1 MTPESLSVCLLT
13 YRGHPQSG
21 GQGIYVRLLSREL
34 VAMGHRVD
42 VWSGPPYPEL
52 VSDVRLH
59 KLPSLDLWN
68 EDALLRWP
76 SLRELRDP
84 INRSEWIRTRL
95 GEFAEPRAFTLRVAR
110 QFAGYN
116 GSRPYDIVHDNQC
129 LGIGLLDVKSHVPVI
144 ATIHHAI
151 TRDRKFAI
159 AHATSPIKKY
169 SLWRWYSFLPMQ
181 VRVARE
187 LDLILTIS
195 EKSARDIRED
205 FGIPPARMRSVGNG
219 INLEVFKPMPEIRRG
234 PDRLITTISVDQAL
248 KGFTYLLDALAE
260 LRKARPQLH
269 LTVIG
274 CSRPREVT
282 RRKIEALGLQRAI
295 TFSGHVSAEAIARA
309 YAESTLAVCAS
320 LYEGF
325 GFPAGEAMA
334 CGVPLVS
341 TRGGALP
348 EVVGEDGSAGV
359 LVEPGNAAALARAIR
374 DLLDAP
380 EEVRQRMGDAGR
392 HRVHEHFT
400 WRRAAQRTV
409 ECYREAIES
418 RSPELSPSKIRITA
432 PNLALAT
439 GPSLFNPDVP
449 SGQVEPC

>member
-13 YRGHPQSG
+13 YRGNPQSG

-34 VAMGHRVD
+34 VAMGHGVD

-52 VSDVRLH
+52 VPGVNLH
-59 KLPSLDLWN
+59 KIPSLDLWN
-68 EDALLRWP
+68 EDAFLRWP

-95 GEFAEPRAFTLRVAR
+95 GEFAEPRSFTLRVAR
-110 QFAGYN
+110 RFAALN
-116 GSRPYDIVHDNQC
+116 GNRPYDIVHDNQC
-129 LGIGLLDVKSHVPVI
+129 LGVGLLEVRRAVPVI

-159 AHATSPIKKY
+159 ASASGPINKY

-181 VRVARE
+181 VQVARE

-195 EKSARDIRED
+195 EKSARDIHAD
-205 FGIPPARMRSVGNG
+205 FSIPNSRMRSVGNG
-219 INLEVFKPMPEIRRG
+219 INLDVFKPMPQIQRQ
-234 PDRLITTISVDQAL
+234 PDRLITTISADQAL

-260 LRKARPQLH
+260 LRKTRHALH

-282 RRKIEALGLQRAI
+282 SKKIRNLGLQNAI
-295 TFSGHVSAEAIARA
+295 TFSGHVAAESIARA
-309 YAESTLAVCAS
+309 YAESTVAVCAS

-334 CGVPLVS
+334 CAVPLVS

-348 EVVGEDGSAGV
+348 EVVGESGKAGV
-359 LVEPGNAAALARAIR
+359 LVEPGDAAALARAIG

-380 EEVRQRMGDAGR
+380 AETRRRMGEAGR
-392 HRVHEHFT
+392 RRVHDHFT
-400 WRRAAQRTV
+400 WRRAAERTV
-409 ECYREAIES
+409 ACYREAIAS
-418 RSPELSPSKIRITA
+418 RAAELSPRKVLVEVHGSI
-432 PNLALAT
+432 LAQASAALDPGIA
-439 GPSLFNPDVP
+439 G
-449 SGQVEPC
+449 GQAEPC